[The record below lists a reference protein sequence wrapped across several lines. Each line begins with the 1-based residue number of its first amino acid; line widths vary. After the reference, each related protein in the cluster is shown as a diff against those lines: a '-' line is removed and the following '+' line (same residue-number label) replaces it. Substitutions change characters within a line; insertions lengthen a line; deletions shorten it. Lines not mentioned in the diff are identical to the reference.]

1 MSDTPKSSPILR
13 LDNALPK
20 KELAKIRD
28 NFSAIVSTK
37 TDCGSAATKVPPS
50 IS

>member
-28 NFSAIVSTK
+28 NFSAIVLHEDQLWLGGDEGT
-37 TDCGSAATKVPPS
+37 S
-50 IS
+50 IDR